1 MQQVTDTMISE
12 ALAVGYVPQHSFPR
26 LTRDEVNA
34 ALAGGTTYA
43 AIVAAESGKLWAS
56 REVDAAIASF
66 NGGVVAEFQWQ
77 PWESDNYPTIQ
88 TLGGTQ

>member
-1 MQQVTDTMISE
+1 MQQVTDITVSE
-12 ALAVGYVPQHSFPR
+12 VMAVGYVPQHSFPF
-26 LTRDEVNA
+26 LTREEVNA

-43 AIVAAESGKLWAS
+43 AIVAAENGKLWAS

-66 NGGVVAEFQWQ
+66 NGGTVAEFQWQ
-77 PWESDNYPTIQ
+77 SWESDSYPTIQ